1 MKTNP
6 NKTPAVNVITMGCAK
21 NLVDSE
27 NLITQLQGNKLH
39 TAHNGNKNSD
49 IVIVNTCGFIDAAKE
64 ESVNMILD
72 LVEQKKNDDIQKII
86 VTGCLSERYKG
97 DLITEIPEVD
107 AYFGTNSLQDIM
119 KYLELDYKHNLI
131 GERIITTKSHTAFL
145 KIAEGC
151 NRPCSFCAIPLMRGK
166 HQSRTIE
173 FLVQE
178 AKFLVSKGVKEL
190 VLIAQDLTYYGLDI
204 YGKRRLDDLL
214 KSLSDIE
221 GLQWIRL
228 LYAYPTQFPKEI
240 LPVIRERDNICNY
253 LDMPLQHA
261 SSKVLKSMRRG
272 ITRQRTEELLAH
284 IREEIP
290 GITLRT
296 SFIVGYPDETEED
309 FAELID
315 FIKQQKFDRV
325 GVFTYSDEENTHAG
339 NLEDIWSTEEKE
351 ERRAILMETQ
361 QEISFTLNQTKIG
374 KTYKVLVDRIDGDLA
389 YARTES
395 DAPEVDNEVVIS
407 HNGEV
412 KVGEFYEVSITD
424 ALEFDLFGEL
434 I

>member
-27 NLITQLQGNKLH
+27 NLITQLQGNKLQ
-39 TAHNGNKNSD
+39 TDHNGNKNAE

-72 LVEQKKNDDIQKII
+72 LVEQKKNDEIQKLI

-214 KSLSDIE
+214 KALSDIE

-261 SSKVLKSMRRG
+261 SSEVLKSMRRG
-272 ITRQRTEELLAH
+272 ITRQRTEELLAQ

-315 FIKQQKFDRV
+315 FVKQQKFDRV

-339 NLEDIWSTEEKE
+339 TLEDIWSTEEKE
-351 ERRAILMETQ
+351 ERRATLMETQ
-361 QEISFTLNQTKIG
+361 QEISFALNQAKIG
-374 KTYKVLVDRIDGDLA
+374 KTYKVLVDRVDGDLA